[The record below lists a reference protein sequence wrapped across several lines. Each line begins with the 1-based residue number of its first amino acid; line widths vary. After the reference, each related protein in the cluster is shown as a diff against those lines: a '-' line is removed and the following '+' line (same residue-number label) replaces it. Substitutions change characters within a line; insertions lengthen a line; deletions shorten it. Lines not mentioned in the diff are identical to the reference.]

1 MKTLE
6 LANIINFI
14 NDIREEKTF
23 LIKGF
28 FKESKTPLIK
38 KEKYIFDNIDE
49 DIFISYQL
57 FSPRKTLLKPSSLA
71 GTTIVS
77 NSSTSVLGENSSLS
91 RISSWKGVY
100 L

>member
-49 DIFISYQL
+49 EVSHMSCLRIFLMFDNIIEKICIFAKY
-57 FSPRKTLLKPSSLA
+57 
-71 GTTIVS
+71 
-77 NSSTSVLGENSSLS
+77 
-91 RISSWKGVY
+91 
-100 L
+100 

>member
-28 FKESKTPLIK
+28 FSLISLILLMILEK
-38 KEKYIFDNIDE
+38 KK
-49 DIFISYQL
+49 L
-57 FSPRKTLLKPSSLA
+57 F
-71 GTTIVS
+71 
-77 NSSTSVLGENSSLS
+77 
-91 RISSWKGVY
+91 
-100 L
+100 